1 MFDNPVLKTGFE
13 LQIEFKGKC
22 SNLLPG
28 RAESLFVGLSKP
40 LKAQQYLSNQVCN
53 LSFDVAG
60 HMIQRMLTTIIL
72 ANNPGGS
79 KSQVLGTRS
88 TGKIN

>member
-28 RAESLFVGLSKP
+28 RAESLFIGLSKP
-40 LKAQQYLSNQVCN
+40 LKAQQYLKNEVCN
-53 LSFDVAG
+53 LSLFDVAG

-72 ANNPGGS
+72 VNNLRGS
-79 KSQVLGTRS
+79 KS
-88 TGKIN
+88 